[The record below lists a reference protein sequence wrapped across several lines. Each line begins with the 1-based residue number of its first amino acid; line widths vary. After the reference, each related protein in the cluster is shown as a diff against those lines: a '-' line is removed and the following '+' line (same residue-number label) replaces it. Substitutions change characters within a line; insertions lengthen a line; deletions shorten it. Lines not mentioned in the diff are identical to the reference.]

1 MGGFD
6 AAGDGE
12 KFHLGYPRRGPRGQ
26 VRQAPSTLGRHRRG
40 RLQQRQASDDPLM
53 LASYSQ
59 MKAAAAEDNKQFLS
73 LRPEAPKDPLAID
86 ARKRAAAF

>member
-1 MGGFD
+1 
-6 AAGDGE
+6 
-12 KFHLGYPRRGPRGQ
+12 
-26 VRQAPSTLGRHRRG
+26 
-40 RLQQRQASDDPLM
+40 M

>member
-1 MGGFD
+1 MLLATARSFTSAIRAGGRVVKSD
-6 AAGDGE
+6 RLLARWEGTAGADC
-12 KFHLGYPRRGPRGQ
+12 
-26 VRQAPSTLGRHRRG
+26 SSGRW
-40 RLQQRQASDDPLM
+40 SDDPLM